1 MILFIRDAI
10 RNLIAVFP
18 NIILN
23 KVDYKSVNIPK
34 HWQLSD
40 RHKADVRDI
49 IDKYY
54 KPLYQFYGDDEYNE
68 ILEKIQN
75 VSNSFYLLGE
85 YTNYIASIYNN
96 DEEISSIFDSRVT
109 NLLFKYYF
117 LNIINNYIQL
127 INDQSLL
134 IEDLEDGEEEEDGL
148 KTEVEI
154 EEEAQGVVDE
164 FEIVRGEKKQLEV
177 KISNLLVEYMKI
189 ICNSKSKLDLNYQS
203 IKDKILRSKEKEKN
217 YITEDLKNLTDEER
231 EIQNLFKNNKLE
243 KWSKGLQKGLTQY
256 VKETYDEE
264 RDALEKQTLKER
276 QLGRRSDVTDMNKDI
291 YALDID
297 YQAQLVQEIDNE
309 VNNLNE
315 YLGEN
320 DEGELDEY
328 NEFY

>member
-1 MILFIRDAI
+1 M
-10 RNLIAVFP
+10 
-18 NIILN
+18 
-23 KVDYKSVNIPK
+23 
-34 HWQLSD
+34 
-40 RHKADVRDI
+40 
-49 IDKYY
+49 
-54 KPLYQFYGDDEYNE
+54 
-68 ILEKIQN
+68 
-75 VSNSFYLLGE
+75 
-85 YTNYIASIYNN
+85 
-96 DEEISSIFDSRVT
+96 
-109 NLLFKYYF
+109 
-117 LNIINNYIQL
+117 
-127 INDQSLL
+127 L

-217 YITEDLKNLTDEER
+217 DITEDLKNLTDEER

-264 RDALEKQTLKER
+264 RDALEKQALKER

-297 YQAQLVQEIDNE
+297 DHAQLVEEIDNE

-320 DEGELDEY
+320 YEGDLDGD
-328 NEFY
+328 EFY